1 MKALKLK
8 KNLNR
13 KFNHY
18 VGQQE
23 IVNHQVGWIVM
34 NKHYLRKKKE
44 NRKKKRN
51 LCYDVIT
58 V

>member
-34 NKHYLRKKKE
+34 NKHYLRKKKGE
-44 NRKKKRN
+44 QEEEKEFV
-51 LCYDVIT
+51 L
-58 V
+58 

>member
-1 MKALKLK
+1 MEALKLK

-34 NKHYLRKKKE
+34 NKHYLRKKRRIGR
-44 NRKKKRN
+44 RKGI
-51 LCYDVIT
+51 CAIT
-58 V
+58 